1 MKISTFN
8 INSIHARLPY
18 FLNWLKKETPDIVLL
33 QEIKTQYN
41 DFPFFEINTSGYQAC
56 VLGQKGY
63 NGVAVLTKEKATLK
77 QENLPNF
84 EDTQARYI
92 EVLYRDIII
101 SSVYMPN
108 GNPVGTEKF
117 EYKLKFMDA
126 FYNHAKHLLV
136 ENQNIIFGGDF
147 NVIMSPKD
155 VYDEEP
161 FKNNALCQKSV
172 RNRLAALN
180 FLGFYDAY
188 RTLNPK
194 QNGYTYWDY
203 GPLAF
208 ANDLGMR
215 IDYFYLSAS
224 MLEKLK
230 NCAPDKKLRAQEKP
244 SDHTPLTAIFE
255 D

>member
-1 MKISTFN
+1 M
-8 INSIHARLPY
+8 
-18 FLNWLKKETPDIVLL
+18 L
-33 QEIKTQYN
+33 QEIKTEYN
-41 DFPFFEINTSGYQAC
+41 AFPFFEINTSGYQAY

-63 NGVAVLTKEKATLK
+63 NGVAVLTKEKAIIRN
-77 QENLPNF
+77 ENLPNF
-84 EDTQARYI
+84 EDPQARYLEI
-92 EVLYRDIII
+92 LYHDIII
-101 SSVYMPN
+101 ASVYMPN

-126 FYNHAKHLLV
+126 FYQHAQNLLATH
-136 ENQNIIFGGDF
+136 QNIIFGGDF
-147 NVIMSPKD
+147 NVILSAQD

-172 RNRLAALN
+172 RNRLTALN

-188 RTLNPK
+188 RTLY
-194 QNGYTYWDY
+194 QTENGYTYWDY
-203 GPLAF
+203 GPFAF
-208 ANDLGMR
+208 SNDYGMR

-230 NCAPDKKLRAQEKP
+230 TCAPDKKLRAKEKP
-244 SDHTPLTAIFE
+244 SDHTPLTAVFE